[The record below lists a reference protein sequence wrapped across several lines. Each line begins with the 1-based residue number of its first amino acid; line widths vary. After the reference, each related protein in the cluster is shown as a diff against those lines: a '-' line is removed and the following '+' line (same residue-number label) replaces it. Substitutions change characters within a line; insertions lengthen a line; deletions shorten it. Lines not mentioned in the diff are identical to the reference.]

1 MVPHA
6 GNLDVKGVDRQ
17 QRAPL
22 RCRREQRGRIAGKIV
37 AAHQAG
43 AKFGSLPVLARVAHG
58 TAISA
63 AATRRRSPI
72 MML

>member
-1 MVPHA
+1 MGPHQLGAEA
-6 GNLDVKGVDRQ
+6 GGRLTVV
-17 QRAPL
+17 RA
-22 RCRREQRGRIAGKIV
+22 V
-37 AAHQAG
+37 
-43 AKFGSLPVLARVAHG
+43 HG